1 METTLKELFEKYSKG
16 ELTLSEVK
24 PQLSNI
30 AWPEKKTEAGET
42 WYEGNQD
49 NTVAGVQATLET
61 RRDRRKFEEFLA
73 IL

>member
-1 METTLKELFEKYSKG
+1 METTLKELFEKYSNG
-16 ELTLSEVK
+16 ELTLAEIK
-24 PQLSNI
+24 PQLANV
-30 AWPEKKTEAGET
+30 AWPEKKTESGET

-73 IL
+73 II